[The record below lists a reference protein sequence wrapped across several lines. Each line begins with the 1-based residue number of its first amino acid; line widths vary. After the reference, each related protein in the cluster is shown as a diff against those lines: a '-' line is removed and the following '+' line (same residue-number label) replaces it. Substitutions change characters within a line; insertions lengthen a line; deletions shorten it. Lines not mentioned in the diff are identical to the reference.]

1 MNLRIDMSEPDS
13 KNRAWSVLAC
23 FVYNL
28 TNLSLLALIY
38 RNGTIIRGDGPA
50 GFAEL
55 IVKGFITYICF
66 VFFVGGLTASI
77 KIYRVSKDSFRLKA
91 LCIATFSLLVFFSA
105 IAVVEACSDDAG
117 HCRQWHI
124 L

>member
-1 MNLRIDMSEPDS
+1 MLQALRGSMNLRIDMSEPDS

-66 VFFVGGLTASI
+66 VFFVGGLTA
-77 KIYRVSKDSFRLKA
+77 
-91 LCIATFSLLVFFSA
+91 
-105 IAVVEACSDDAG
+105 
-117 HCRQWHI
+117 
-124 L
+124 